1 MPKPSSAD
9 VDAYIAA
16 ADPAVQ
22 PILQTLRRTVH
33 QAVPDAQETIGYQ
46 MPAFRQKRNFMY
58 VAAFKKHIGIYPPL
72 AGRAAFRLELQPY
85 ANAKGNLR
93 FPLNQPMPYELI
105 ARVAQALAVQY
116 SKVPEVPVNKQ

>member
-46 MPAFRQKRNFMY
+46 MPAFRQKRNFLY

-72 AGRAAFRLELQPY
+72 AGPAELRQELQPY

-93 FPLNQPMPYELI
+93 FPLNQTMPYELI
-105 ARVAQALAVQY
+105 ARLAQALAVQY

>member
-46 MPAFRQKRNFMY
+46 MPAFRQKRNFLY

-72 AGRAAFRLELQPY
+72 AGPAELRHELHPY

-93 FPLNQPMPYELI
+93 FPLNQTMPYELI
-105 ARVAQALAVQY
+105 ARLAQALAVQY
-116 SKVPEVPVNKQ
+116 SKVPEVHVSKQ